1 MLCGIGMLLTFGAGA
16 SGTVRGSDAADKE
29 AETGDEGAASIVGLP
44 QKVQNKA
51 SLFICLPHFEQNI

>member
-1 MLCGIGMLLTFGAGA
+1 MLFTFGAGA